1 MKRTLIAFLLVSL
14 VLSACVPSSRPMP
27 TQPAT
32 STPAPTVTQASP
44 TASGVADLTR
54 GSVSDLVAILTSEQA
69 SFGEVLQAVQEIL
82 ARGGIATGDLQNTFV
97 RPYAPASSLMVT
109 PREVLQLAQEARSGP
124 SVWRTDLAE
133 LGQHLSDLGWLT
145 EAGRTPGEQL
155 IRLLVAWGAEAA
167 RDPQNP
173 ENFPPLFLL
182 AMAQYRAPGVDFS
195 VGPVSP
201 EQVRFGLLEMLLLVA
216 AFDRLIP
223 VQRSGGA
230 DLSGARLA
238 SLLPAGD
245 GMGMAQISPCKPFQ
259 DSLFGR
265 LAYSDIGNFWLQW
278 AAGKGIEKGLNAAG
292 ISEWGQDKIGKA
304 MFALGM
310 WARVMR
316 SALMAAYVGIQVTLE
331 GDQSVHKPLEGEQLL
346 KAFHA
351 RAGISP
357 QDWQAYQE
365 QFGKGFHNALRECLS
380 WLGVASYTL
389 DDLRG
394 EMESWAIEWE
404 LTAGS
409 PEHARWSPDQQ
420 VVPGQ
425 VHLGLWR
432 TPLARPSADSTVG
445 ESRFVVE
452 VRNEKQGD
460 HPGLSLEGTVQACAF
475 LDVAQAPKFSTFAQ
489 AAFGGLPGVTDS
501 VVGLLT
507 GMMEKLAKPKRCQDL
522 QVTYHTNCIMALWY
536 IQQGAMK
543 PDQAALDKLRKCL
556 TFELK
561 FESQVEM
568 WGGSYTGAAES
579 IVRLQFDP
587 SNSTIKGQGPLNL
600 KAHLEIAG
608 PEMGKCSTHTTT
620 TPGTFEVS
628 RLEFV
633 FLRRIQTD
641 EVVVQDL
648 KLVYFPPYVTES
660 NIAAC
665 PENITY
671 TFPSGQWAGGY
682 HIAHLDELSEAE
694 GGLVATGWTILGG
707 EEYAR
712 REWHLTTDAV
722 GPTTESGRFIL
733 YHRPEE

>member
-14 VLSACVPSSRPMP
+14 VLSACVPSSRPTP

-69 SFGEVLQAVQEIL
+69 SFGEVLQAAQEIL

-133 LGQHLSDLGWLT
+133 LGQHLSDLGWPT

-173 ENFPPLFLL
+173 ENFTPLFLL
-182 AMAQYRAPGVDFS
+182 AMAQYRAPGVDLS
-195 VGPVSP
+195 VGPVPP
-201 EQVRFGLLEMLLLVA
+201 EQIRLGLLEMLLLTA

-223 VQRSGGA
+223 PEKSGGA

-245 GMGMAQISPCKPFQ
+245 GMGTAQISPCKPFQ

-265 LAYSDIGNFWLQW
+265 LAYSDVGNFWLQW

-316 SALMAAYVGIQVTLE
+316 SALMAAYVSIQVTLE
-331 GDQSVHKPLEGEQLL
+331 GDQSVHKPLEGEQL
-346 KAFHA
+346 KKTFHA

-357 QDWQAYQE
+357 QDSQAYKE
-365 QFGKGFHNALRECLS
+365 QFGKGFHDAMRECLS
-380 WLGVASYTL
+380 WLGVATYTL

-432 TPLARPSADSTVG
+432 TPLARPSPDSTVG
-445 ESRFVVE
+445 ESSFVVE
-452 VRNEKQGD
+452 VRNEKQSD

-536 IQQGAMK
+536 IQQGATK

-561 FESQVEM
+561 FESQVDLSSS
-568 WGGSYTGAAES
+568 GYSHTGTANAT
-579 IVRLQFDP
+579 VRLQFDP
-587 SNSTIKGQGPLNL
+587 TDFAIKGEAPFNVTES
-600 KAHLEIAG
+600 ATDPICSIHIA
-608 PEMGKCSTHTTT
+608 T
-620 TPGTFEVS
+620 TPGTLKVDK
-628 RLEFV
+628 LEFV

-641 EVVVQDL
+641 EVIVEDL
-648 KLVYFPPYVTES
+648 KLYYDIKTVPHQTITRICPPPFGTLPPEEGLPWTLRPIFSGLPEPVIQGWN
-660 NIAAC
+660 NIGL
-665 PENITY
+665 
-671 TFPSGQWAGGY
+671 GQ
-682 HIAHLDELSEAE
+682 
-694 GGLVATGWTILGG
+694 

-712 REWHLTTDAV
+712 KTVNLDFASTL
-722 GPTTESGRFIL
+722 FIL

>member
-1 MKRTLIAFLLVSL
+1 MKRILIAFLLVSL
-14 VLSACVPSSRPMP
+14 VLSACGSSSRPTP

-54 GSVSDLVAILTSEQA
+54 SSVSDLVAILTSEQA
-69 SFGEVLQAVQEIL
+69 SFGEVLQAAQEIL

-97 RPYAPASSLMVT
+97 PPYEPASSLMVT
-109 PREVLQLAQEARSGP
+109 PREILQLAQEVRSGP
-124 SVWRTDLAE
+124 SVWRMDLAE
-133 LGQHLSDLGWLT
+133 LGQHLSDLRWPS
-145 EAGRTPGEQL
+145 EAGLTPGEQL
-155 IRLLVAWGAEAA
+155 ARLLVAWGAEAA
-167 RDPQNP
+167 KDPQNP
-173 ENFPPLFLL
+173 ENFTPLFLL
-182 AMAQYRAPGVDFS
+182 AMAQYRAPGVDLS
-195 VGPVSP
+195 VGPVPP
-201 EQVRFGLLEMLLLVA
+201 EQIRLGLLEMLLLTA

-223 VQRSGGA
+223 PEKSGGA

-265 LAYSDIGNFWLQW
+265 LAYSDVGNFWLQW

-316 SALMAAYVGIQVTLE
+316 SALMAAYVGVQVTLE
-331 GDQSVHKPLEGEQLL
+331 GDQSVHKPLEGEQL
-346 KAFHA
+346 KKTFHA
-351 RAGISP
+351 RAGIAP
-357 QDWQAYQE
+357 QDWQAYKE
-365 QFGKGFHNALRECLS
+365 QFGKGFHDALRECLS
-380 WLGVASYTL
+380 WLGVATYTL

-536 IQQGAMK
+536 IQQGVMK

-556 TFELK
+556 TFELR
-561 FESQVEM
+561 FESHVDQPKT
-568 WGGSYTGAAES
+568 YTADAES
-579 IVRLQFDP
+579 TVKLQFDP
-587 SNSTIKGQGPLNL
+587 ADHAIKGKAPL
-600 KAHLEIAG
+600 ALESLWFPG
-608 PEMGKCSTHTTT
+608 SCSDSVSIK
-620 TPGTFEVS
+620 PGTFEVFQ
-628 RLEFV
+628 LEFV
-633 FLRRIQTD
+633 FLRRVQTD
-641 EVVVQDL
+641 DVVVQDL
-648 KLVYFPPYVTES
+648 KLVYDPGSNSFESHAITCKGVTV
-660 NIAAC
+660 NA
-665 PENITY
+665 
-671 TFPSGQWAGGY
+671 
-682 HIAHLDELSEAE
+682 DERWWYAQYMFVHEDEWSQTE
-694 GGLVATGWTILGG
+694 GFVAKEWEILTG
-707 EEYAR
+707 EEFAGKQWSMTR
-712 REWHLTTDAV
+712 SGV
-722 GPTTESGRFIL
+722 SGSVSESGRFIL